1 MGENKKKQSKE
12 EIAKACYDKGL
23 EEGIAWAIGQP
34 LAKLKEYSVGLTYP
48 YRDIVA
54 FPEIEE
60 AKKKYIQDYEFNSR
74 SWQHGWF
81 DGVKQVISSRDKVS
95 LNDD

>member
-1 MGENKKKQSKE
+1 MECGARPERL
-12 EIAKACYDKGL
+12 DV
-23 EEGIAWAIGQP
+23 
-34 LAKLKEYSVGLTYP
+34 SVNSVRVP
-48 YRDIVA
+48 DRDIVA

-60 AKKKYIQDYEFNSR
+60 AKKKYSQDYEFNSR

-81 DGVKQVISSRDKVS
+81 DGVKQVTSSRDKVS